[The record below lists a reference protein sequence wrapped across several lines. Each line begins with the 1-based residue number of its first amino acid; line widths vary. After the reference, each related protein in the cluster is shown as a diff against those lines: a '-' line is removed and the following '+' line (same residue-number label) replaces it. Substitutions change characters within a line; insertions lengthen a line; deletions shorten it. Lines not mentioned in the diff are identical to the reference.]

1 MAETNEPFELSADEL
16 TLGDLEDIE
25 TVLGMPMEDAA
36 AAAGMRLRLSN
47 ALIWVRRR
55 KLDPAFTFDMARAL
69 PISRVEAI
77 AGELLREV
85 EAPPLADPTVPLSTG
100 A

>member
-1 MAETNEPFELSADEL
+1 MADEPFELSADEL

-36 AAAGMRLRLSN
+36 ATPGMRLRLSN
-47 ALIWVRRR
+47 ALIWIRRR

-77 AGELLREV
+77 AGELLPDTEV
-85 EAPPLADPTVPLSTG
+85 DGIADPTVPLSTVG
-100 A
+100 